1 MKCAI
6 LAALVEVVPQ
16 FVSSCVKAL
25 FENSATARRLR
36 ACAESWQKQCS
47 EWKEK
52 FRIAELEIQTL
63 RGKLATAYAGIAVL
77 IITVI
82 LCMIFPQ
89 MRLLIGSVGLAVVFG
104 SQVLPMTSS
113 LKKYVSQGLHLSTRL
128 WQSAS
133 REISLVL
140 GHLVQVVERIHR
152 RIRDWRWKSVPVSRN
167 FNTAP

>member
-25 FENSATARRLR
+25 LENSATARRLR

-63 RGKLATAYAGIAVL
+63 RGKLATAYAGIAVFDHHGHSL
-77 IITVI
+77 HDFSANETSYRFSRTSR
-82 LCMIFPQ
+82 CFRQPSTSDDQHPQ
-89 MRLLIGSVGLAVVFG
+89 EIRESRAAPEHQVTAIGWPGDKFNPWPSGPGGRANPPPNSRLEMEIGSC
-104 SQVLPMTSS
+104 
-113 LKKYVSQGLHLSTRL
+113 
-128 WQSAS
+128 
-133 REISLVL
+133 
-140 GHLVQVVERIHR
+140 VE
-152 RIRDWRWKSVPVSRN
+152 KV
-167 FNTAP
+167 

>member
-16 FVSSCVKAL
+16 FVSSCINKL
-25 FENSATARRLR
+25 FDNRVTAHRLR

-47 EWKEK
+47 EWNEK

-82 LCMIFPQ
+82 
-89 MRLLIGSVGLAVVFG
+89 AVVFG

-152 RIRDWRWKSVPVSRN
+152 RIRDWRWKSVPVSRS